1 MAKLWAGRFEKPTS
15 ALLDDF
21 QSTIPFDQRLIRCDL
36 IGSIAHATMLGEQGI
51 IPAKDSAAI
60 VEGLTA
66 ILADV
71 DAGKLTIDMSAEDVH
86 MFAEAELTQRIGEAG
101 KRLHTGRSRNDQ
113 VALDVR
119 MYAKEACAHVDALL
133 RKLLETLLTLA
144 KAHTHTVMTGYTH
157 LQKAQPVT
165 LGFHLMAYV
174 QMFKRDVKRFRLA
187 WDEADVM
194 PLGSGALAGTTY
206 PLNRER
212 VAELLGFSEVTDNAM
227 DGVSDRDFLLS
238 FLSAASICMMHL
250 SRFCEELILWST
262 NEFGTVTLDD
272 AFATGS
278 SIMPQKKNPDACELT
293 RGKTGRVYGDLMTL
307 LTVMKG
313 LPLAYNKDMQE
324 DKEAFFDAYDTLC
337 KCLPTF
343 TEMLATATFN
353 ADAMEKSAALGFTN
367 ATDLADYLVGKGLP
381 FRDAHHV
388 SGSLVAK
395 CVKERR
401 ELGDLTLAEL
411 QAASPAFENDVYE
424 AIALQTCVQRRS
436 LRGGP
441 AAQAVEDSIR
451 RAQAWLETM
460 RDEARR
466 SSAQAAY
473 PCRALWRSLAARTVC
488 KTFGRMV

>member
-21 QSTIPFDQRLIRCDL
+21 QSSIPFDQRLIRCDL
-36 IGSIAHATMLGEQGI
+36 QGSIAHATMLGEQGI
-51 IPAKDSAAI
+51 LSETDSAAI
-60 VEGLTA
+60 VKGLTEM
-66 ILADV
+66 LKDF
-71 DAGKLTIDMSAEDVH
+71 DAGKLAIDLKAEDVH
-86 MFAEAELTQRIGEAG
+86 MFAETELTARIGEAG

-113 VALDVR
+113 VALDMR
-119 MYAKEACAHVDALL
+119 MYAREACLRVDELLRALL
-133 RKLLETLLTLA
+133 QTLLDLARQHIHTLMA
-144 KAHTHTVMTGYTH
+144 GYTH

-165 LGFHLMAYV
+165 LGFYFMAYC
-174 QMFKRDVKRFRLA
+174 QMFMRDVKRFRLA
-187 WDEADVM
+187 YDEADVM

-212 VAELLGFSEVTDNAM
+212 VAELLHFSAVTDNAM
-227 DGVSDRDFLLS
+227 DGVSDRDFALS

-262 NEFGTVTLDD
+262 NEFGTAVMDD

-293 RGKTGRVYGDLMTL
+293 RGKTGRVYGDLMAL

-337 KCLPTF
+337 KCLPAF
-343 TEMLATATFN
+343 TAMLASTAFN
-353 ADAMEKSAALGFTN
+353 ADAMAKSAALGFTN
-367 ATDLADYLVGKGLP
+367 ATDLADYLVGKGMP

-388 SGSLVAK
+388 SGTLVGK
-395 CVKERR
+395 CVR
-401 ELGDLTLAEL
+401 EHRDLGSLTLAEL
-411 QAASPAFENDVYE
+411 REASPVFENDVYD
-424 AIALQTCVQRRS
+424 AISLKACVERRK

-441 AAQAVEDSIR
+441 APETVLASIR
-451 RAQAWLETM
+451 SAEAWMETM
-460 RDEARR
+460 RDEAKR
-466 SSAQAAY
+466 
-473 PCRALWRSLAARTVC
+473 
-488 KTFGRMV
+488 

>member
-21 QSTIPFDQRLIRCDL
+21 QSSIPFDQRLLRCDL
-36 IGSIAHATMLGEQGI
+36 MGSIAHATMLGEQGI
-51 IPAKDSAAI
+51 ISPTDSAAI
-60 VEGLTA
+60 VAGLQA
-66 ILADV
+66 ILADLA
-71 DAGKLTIDMSAEDVH
+71 AGKLAIDMSAEDVH
-86 MFAEAELTQRIGEAG
+86 MFAETELTARIGEAG

-119 MYAKEACAHVDALL
+119 MYAKEACLHIDELL
-133 RKLLETLLTLA
+133 RTLLDTLLTLA
-144 KAHTHTVMTGYTH
+144 GKHTRTLMAGYTH

-165 LGFHLMAYV
+165 LGFHLMAYF
-174 QMFKRDVKRFRLA
+174 QMFKRDVKRFRQA
-187 WDEADVM
+187 YDEADVM

-206 PLNRER
+206 PLHRER
-212 VAELLGFSEVTDNAM
+212 VAELLGFSDVSDNAM
-227 DGVSDRDFLLS
+227 DGVSDRDFLLT
-238 FLSAASICMMHL
+238 FLAAASILMMHL

-262 NEFGTVTLDD
+262 NEFGTATMDD

-343 TEMLATATFN
+343 TEMLATTAFN
-353 ADAMEKSAALGFTN
+353 ADVMEKSAAMGYTN

-388 SGSLVAK
+388 SGTLVAQ
-395 CVKERR
+395 CVREHC
-401 ELGDLTLAEL
+401 ELGDLSLEAL
-411 QAASPAFENDVYE
+411 RAVSPIFAKDVYE
-424 AIALQTCVQRRS
+424 AISLTACVERRK

-441 AAQAVEDSIR
+441 APEAVEASIR
-451 RAQAWLETM
+451 KGQAWMETM
-460 RDEARR
+460 RDEA
-466 SSAQAAY
+466 
-473 PCRALWRSLAARTVC
+473 AR
-488 KTFGRMV
+488 

>member
-1 MAKLWAGRFEKPTS
+1 MAKLWAGRFEKPTN

-21 QSTIPFDQRLIRCDL
+21 QSSIPFDQRMLECDVT
-36 IGSIAHATMLGEQGI
+36 GSIAHATMLGEQGI
-51 IPAKDSAAI
+51 ISKEDAEAI
-60 VEGLTA
+60 VAGLNT
-66 ILADV
+66 ILDEYR
-71 DAGKLTIDMSAEDVH
+71 AGKLVIDMTAEDVH
-86 MFAEAELTQRIGEAG
+86 MFVEALLTERIGDAG

-119 MYAKEACAHVDALL
+119 MYTRQANMHVRELL
-133 RKLLETLLTLA
+133 LKLLDVIIALSDEHTETIMA
-144 KAHTHTVMTGYTH
+144 GYTH
-157 LQKAQPVT
+157 LQKAQPIT
-165 LGFHLMAYV
+165 LAFHLMAYA
-174 QMFKRDVKRFRLA
+174 QMFMRDVTRFEHA
-187 WDEADVM
+187 YEEADVM

-212 VAELLGFSEVTDNAM
+212 VAELLGFSEVTDNAL

-262 NEFGTVTLDD
+262 NEFGTAVMDD
-272 AFATGS
+272 GFATGS

-293 RGKTGRVYGDLMTL
+293 RGKTGRVYGDLMAL

-343 TEMLATATFN
+343 TEMLRTTSFRKET
-353 ADAMEKSAALGFTN
+353 MYESAGLGFTN
-367 ATDLADYLVGKGLP
+367 ATDLADYLVMKGLP

-388 SGSLVAK
+388 SGSLVGK
-395 CVKERR
+395 CVR
-401 ELGDLTLAEL
+401 ENRALTDLSLDEL
-411 QAASPAFENDVYE
+411 RTAHPSFEEDVYE
-424 AIALQTCVQRRS
+424 AISLEACVERRK

-441 AAQAVEDSIR
+441 APEAVKNSIE
-451 RAQAWLETM
+451 RAKAW
-460 RDEARR
+460 RAKHPIEAR
-466 SSAQAAY
+466 
-473 PCRALWRSLAARTVC
+473 L
-488 KTFGRMV
+488 

>member
-1 MAKLWAGRFEKPTS
+1 MAKLWAGRFEKPTN

-21 QSTIPFDQRLIRCDL
+21 QSSIPFDQRMLECDVT
-36 IGSIAHATMLGEQGI
+36 GSIAHATMLGEQGI
-51 IPAKDSAAI
+51 ISKEDAEAI
-60 VEGLTA
+60 VDGLNT
-66 ILADV
+66 ILDEYR
-71 DAGKLTIDMSAEDVH
+71 AGKLVIDLSAEDVH
-86 MFAEAELTQRIGEAG
+86 MFVEALLTERIGDAG

-119 MYAKEACAHVDALL
+119 MYARQANMHVRELL
-133 RKLLETLLTLA
+133 LKLLDVIIALSDEHTETIMA
-144 KAHTHTVMTGYTH
+144 GYTH
-157 LQKAQPVT
+157 LQKAQPIT
-165 LGFHLMAYV
+165 LAFHLMAYA
-174 QMFKRDVKRFRLA
+174 QMFMRDVTRFEHA
-187 WDEADVM
+187 YEEADVM

-212 VAELLGFSEVTDNAM
+212 VAELLGFSEVTDNAL
-227 DGVSDRDFLLS
+227 DGVSDRDFLIS

-262 NEFGTVTLDD
+262 NEFGTAVMDD
-272 AFATGS
+272 GFATGS

-293 RGKTGRVYGDLMTL
+293 RGKTGRVYGDLMAL

-343 TEMLATATFN
+343 TEMLRTTSFRKE
-353 ADAMEKSAALGFTN
+353 AMYESAGLGFTN

-388 SGSLVAK
+388 SGSLVGK
-395 CVKERR
+395 CVR
-401 ELGDLTLAEL
+401 ENRALTDLTLDEL
-411 QAASPAFENDVYE
+411 RAAHPSFEEDVYE
-424 AIALQTCVQRRS
+424 AISLEACVERRS

-441 AAQAVEDSIR
+441 APEAVKNSVA
-451 RAQAWLETM
+451 RAKAWRANHPNEV
-460 RDEARR
+460 EA
-466 SSAQAAY
+466 
-473 PCRALWRSLAARTVC
+473 
-488 KTFGRMV
+488 